1 MLSYPYRNPPHL
13 SLECGDPLTGKDNM
27 LPKTGTVFHS
37 LKLLSY
43 CGSGAYGD
51 VFYCQDLSG
60 RKLAVKIISKQK
72 LGSHWERELRGV
84 INYRRITE
92 DNAGLLKIHSVGE
105 DEETFFYTMDAADS
119 TDSASYVPDT
129 LAARLKKGTLPEN
142 EIFPILSEL
151 FAGIRTIHQA
161 GLVHRDIKPENIL
174 FVKGKPKIGDIGLLV
189 SLSETMT
196 QAAGTLD
203 YLPPEERSADNASEN
218 AGKLN
223 QDNDLYAFGKVIY
236 CVVTGQSTRQWPAI
250 PEGLPVTPT
259 LKFFI
264 HLSFRLCD
272 RFPARR
278 LVSIEEIDRRMKEIK
293 RKLMFGET
301 RRDQIL
307 FLLKSAENDLR
318 GIALSAKAL
327 FRKHWRILLL
337 LTLAVGG
344 SIWYSRPEPP
354 FDITQQKSRNYFN
367 AALNLSMQIPF
378 QWEVMNTDMM
388 KKRIAEIKDNNEFKD
403 PVKSRQFAF
412 FTEQVNRGVD
422 CIFIDYSSSYMDNI
436 TIQAFPLPGS
446 ILLEQSDEELRF
458 AIKQLHQGELGFHTE
473 IYTIKHLD
481 FNGIP
486 CIVLDLSHNPGR
498 SRTCN
503 YLFAMKE
510 RCITIALTAKHS
522 TFQKR
527 LQEFESV
534 LKTLTFGKK
543 TDRM

>member
-1 MLSYPYRNPPHL
+1 
-13 SLECGDPLTGKDNM
+13 M

-196 QAAGTLD
+196 QAAGTLG

-236 CVVTGQSTRQWPAI
+236 SSCYADSEIFYSPFLPPLRQISRQTPCI
-250 PEGLPVTPT
+250 HRGNRPQNERDQTETDVRGNKEGSNP
-259 LKFFI
+259 
-264 HLSFRLCD
+264 
-272 RFPARR
+272 FPAEVRGKRSPGNRSLCKGSVPETLADFASADSGSRR
-278 LVSIEEIDRRMKEIK
+278 KHLVFPAGTAFRHH
-293 RKLMFGET
+293 
-301 RRDQIL
+301 
-307 FLLKSAENDLR
+307 SAEKQKLFQR
-318 GIALSAKAL
+318 GS
-327 FRKHWRILLL
+327 
-337 LTLAVGG
+337 
-344 SIWYSRPEPP
+344 EPV
-354 FDITQQKSRNYFN
+354 DANS
-367 AALNLSMQIPF
+367 LSM
-378 QWEVMNTDMM
+378 
-388 KKRIAEIKDNNEFKD
+388 
-403 PVKSRQFAF
+403 
-412 FTEQVNRGVD
+412 
-422 CIFIDYSSSYMDNI
+422 
-436 TIQAFPLPGS
+436 GS
-446 ILLEQSDEELRF
+446 HEYRHDEEAYRRN
-458 AIKQLHQGELGFHTE
+458 QG
-473 IYTIKHLD
+473 
-481 FNGIP
+481 
-486 CIVLDLSHNPGR
+486 
-498 SRTCN
+498 
-503 YLFAMKE
+503 
-510 RCITIALTAKHS
+510 
-522 TFQKR
+522 
-527 LQEFESV
+527 
-534 LKTLTFGKK
+534 
-543 TDRM
+543 